1 MKTKKLDNALEKKLS
16 NIVLNL
22 IKDKEQLNKV
32 HKAYAKYANYLA
44 KVGLMYPSSSGE
56 LFSKISDTFQQ
67 YKNNYNSK
75 NDDVLTSSGKGI
87 IGGAKYE

>member
-32 HKAYAKYANYLA
+32 QKSYKKYIKFLT

>member
-32 HKAYAKYANYLA
+32 HKAYAKYANYLV